1 MARLIAIYEPA
12 VLLSVEKRDGTEDRV
27 WDWRLGYIGKPGCL
41 SVWESERKHPGQ
53 RFLHLNSRST
63 DELKTGCGEITEDSG
78 RLSIATK
85 HSKYIFLIGAEA
97 EAWQERRSESLETER
112 FG

>member
-1 MARLIAIYEPA
+1 MARLIAVYEPA

-41 SVWESERKHPGQ
+41 SVWESERKQPGQ
-53 RFLHLNSRST
+53 RFARMDCRST
-63 DELKTGCGEITEDSG
+63 DVLKTGCGELTEDGG
-78 RLSIATK
+78 RLIITTK

-97 EAWQERRSESLETER
+97 EEWQKRKNASPATEP